1 MEKYFENIL
10 FLNINNCDLR
20 TFQNFPNLKIIKE
33 LDASRQLGSELA
45 IDKHQQEMERTKLER
60 EL

>member
-1 MEKYFENIL
+1 MAYYSS
-10 FLNINNCDLR
+10 
-20 TFQNFPNLKIIKE
+20 IIKE